1 MLGWLMQVADM
12 GGGAVLLLT
21 GSAGGG
27 VCRLRMQ
34 MPTQPG
40 SEPAEIQVG
49 MLDEFFA

>member
-1 MLGWLMQVADM
+1 LGWLVQVADV

-21 GSAGGG
+21 GSGSGG

-34 MPTQPG
+34 VPTQPG

-49 MLDEFFA
+49 TLCFP